1 MLNNLDNTTN
11 KQEREPLIER
21 LKHPTVIQ
29 TICNTVCMSLF
40 TVIFIIIYIILKLGL
55 SDIIEK

>member
-11 KQEREPLIER
+11 KQEHKPFIER

-29 TICNTVCMSLF
+29 TICNTICMSLF
-40 TVIFIIIYIILKLGL
+40 TVLFIIIYIILKLGL
-55 SDIIEK
+55 SDLIEE